1 MKRAAQIVFGALAV
15 TASLGSAAQPKGR
28 PPIVIGQTY
37 VQTGPLAALSAEPL
51 TGIRAMLNATNAKGG
66 INGRLLELR
75 QADDA
80 NDAEK
85 AAANVKKFA
94 GEGAV
99 ALLTPIGTTSSM
111 GALNAANEVK
121 VPLIA
126 PYTGAAPVVKYTQYG
141 FPLRISFD
149 EEYGRIVNHLF
160 TIGLTRI
167 AFAHND
173 NPGARS
179 AMEATKKLVE
189 QRGQKLVGSAAIQ
202 QDGSDAA
209 VKAQELA
216 ALKPN
221 AVVLSATNT
230 VAAKFIQAYRAAGAE
245 ARFYSFSFLNGQGL
259 YKSIGTDAAG
269 VVVSQVVPYPW
280 NSAMPVIAEYQA
292 AMKKMGEKDFS
303 YGSLEGYINMKV
315 VVEALKRAGNNPT
328 PESVKTALETLKSH
342 DLGGIFVKYT
352 PTEHTGLTFSELSMI
367 KKDGGYS
374 R

>member
-1 MKRAAQIVFGALAV
+1 MKRAAQVLVGALAI
-15 TASLGSAAQPKGR
+15 TASFASFAQSKGR
-28 PPIVIGQTY
+28 PIVIGQTY
-37 VQTGPLAALSAEPL
+37 VQAGPLAALSVEPL
-51 TGIRAMLNATNAKGG
+51 TGIRAMLAATNAKGG
-66 INGRLLELR
+66 VNGRLLELR
-75 QADDA
+75 QADDG

-85 AAANVKKFA
+85 AAANVKMFA
-94 GEGAV
+94 RDGAV
-99 ALLTPIGTTSSM
+99 AILTPIGTTSSM

-126 PYTGAAPVVKYTQYG
+126 PYTGAAPVVKFTPYG

-189 QRGQKLVGSAAIQ
+189 QRGHKLVSSAAIQ
-202 QDGSDAA
+202 QDGADAA
-209 VKAQELA
+209 EKAREVA

-221 AVVLSATNT
+221 AVVLSATNA

-269 VVVSQVVPYPW
+269 VVISQVVPSPW
-280 NSAMPVIAEYQA
+280 NSAMPIIAEYQA
-292 AMKKMGEKDFS
+292 AMKKLGEKDFG

-315 VVEALKRAGNNPT
+315 LVEALKRAGGNPT
-328 PESVKTALETLKSH
+328 PESVKTALETLKAH
-342 DLGGIFVKYT
+342 DLGGIFVNYT

-367 KKDGGYS
+367 RRDGGYS